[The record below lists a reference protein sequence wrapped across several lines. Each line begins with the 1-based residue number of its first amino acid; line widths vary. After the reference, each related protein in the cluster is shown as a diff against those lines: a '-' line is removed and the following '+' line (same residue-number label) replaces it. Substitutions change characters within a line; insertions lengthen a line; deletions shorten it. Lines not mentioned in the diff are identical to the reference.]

1 MRLDRVPRVVETLGD
16 RSLYLLSSAGRMS
29 AFLVI
34 SFIAMLTPPYRV
46 FQTVRQIH
54 FIGARSMFV
63 IVFSGIFTG
72 MVLALQGI
80 HTLQQFG
87 TVDLV
92 GAVVSI
98 GLIRELGPVLTAIL
112 VTGRAGSAMCSELG
126 IMRTTEQVDALECM
140 AIDPYSYVIAPRMA
154 ATLIAVPLLTA
165 VFDIAGIVGGY
176 ITSVGVFGIGDAAY
190 FNSLNDA
197 TEWSDV
203 HMGLVKSIV
212 FALLIVWISTSKG
225 FFIHLDRAGALGS
238 EGVGRVTTNAVVL
251 SSVSILVADYLVAS
265 MLL

>member
-1 MRLDRVPRVVETLGD
+1 MQRFLEHLGD
-16 RSLYLLSSAGRMS
+16 RVLYLLASTGRMS
-29 AFLVI
+29 AFLV
-34 SFIAMLTPPYRV
+34 SSAVAMVTPPYRV
-46 FQTVRQIH
+46 FQAVRQIH

-112 VTGRAGSAMCSELG
+112 VTGRAGSAMCSEIG

-140 AIDPYSYVIAPRMA
+140 AIDPYRYVIAPRFA
-154 ATLIAVPLLTA
+154 ATLIAVPLLTC
-165 VFDIAGIVGGY
+165 VFDIAGILGGY
-176 ITSVGVFGIGDAAY
+176 ITSVGVFGISDAAY
-190 FNSLNDA
+190 LNSLNDA

-212 FALLIVWISTSKG
+212 FGLLIVWICASKG

-238 EGVGRVTTNAVVL
+238 EGVGQVTTSAVVL

-265 MLL
+265 LLL